1 MTRTRPHSRIHST
14 RLVRFLSENGMLG
27 AALPS
32 EDVGH
37 RLADWLNFRQAIA
50 LHGVLHPQPAA
61 GPAPASRTPRLSATA
76 LRQHVTRVRAA
87 LEQSIQQGAPAGS
100 GLARIDMPAARLDEP
115 IDVATAFEPYR
126 RFLSAH
132 QRQMET
138 VLRNLRAQVRAQLSQ
153 RSPALQQLAALD
165 AAFENTLREQ
175 EAHLLGKVPRMLEK
189 RFVQALKQ
197 HLKHP
202 GGDPALPSTDP
213 ALAWLLPLR
222 QAMRTAL
229 LAELDTRLQ
238 PTLGLLEACPCES
251 AHAP

>member
-14 RLVRFLSENGMLG
+14 RLVRFLSENGMLD
-27 AALPS
+27 AVPAP
-32 EDVGH
+32 EDVGQ
-37 RLADWLNFRQAIA
+37 RLADWLHFRQAIA
-50 LHGVLHPQPAA
+50 LHGVLHPQSPAT
-61 GPAPASRTPRLSATA
+61 PAPPTRTPRLSAAA

-100 GLARIDMPAARLDEP
+100 GLARIDMPAAVLDEP
-115 IDVATAFEPYR
+115 IEVKTAFEPYR
-126 RFLSAH
+126 RFLTAH

-138 VLRNLRAQVRAQLSQ
+138 VVRNLRAQVRAQLNQS
-153 RSPALQQLAALD
+153 SPALQQLAALD
-165 AAFENTLREQ
+165 AAFENTLSERE
-175 EAHLLGKVPRMLEK
+175 AMLLGKVSRMLEK

-197 HLKHP
+197 HLKNNP
-202 GGDPALPSTDP
+202 YDPEKPSTDK

-238 PTLGLLEACPCES
+238 PTLGLLEAF
-251 AHAP
+251 HAENAQA